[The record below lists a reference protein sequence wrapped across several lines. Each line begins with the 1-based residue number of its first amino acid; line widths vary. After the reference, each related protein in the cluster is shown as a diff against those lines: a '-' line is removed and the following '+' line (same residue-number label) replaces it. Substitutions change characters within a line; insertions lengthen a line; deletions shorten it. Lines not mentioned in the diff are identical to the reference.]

1 MTKLNLI
8 NWPSPGFIGG
18 SEPVY
23 RDTGEGG
30 LFAYAT
36 WSLENVK
43 QDCFIDVTPSM
54 NFGDVRV
61 ASVGPD
67 EKLFRWQTKNYEEL
81 SNSNRPFDEQIEK
94 MISNTVPAMG
104 AVFLGST
111 SFSLFDDKVGE
122 FFIVTEDA
130 LTEEGL
136 AIVKALETVYGS
148 KATYSTYLD
157 T

>member
-8 NWPSPGFIGG
+8 KWPSIAVEGN
-18 SEPVY
+18 EPIY

-43 QDCFIDVTPSM
+43 QDCFIDVAPSM
-54 NFGDVRV
+54 NFGDVRI

-81 SNSNRPFDEQIEK
+81 SNSNQTFQEQQEK
-94 MISNTVPAMG
+94 LISNTVLTMG

-111 SFSLFDDKVGE
+111 SSSLFDDNTGE
-122 FFIVTEDA
+122 YFIVTESA
-130 LTEEGL
+130 LTSEGL
-136 AIVKALETVYGS
+136 AIIKALEGAYGA